1 MKVLE
6 YQDIIQ
12 LHIDKFG
19 VEPVIT
25 GINYAISGDIEDLI
39 LEAIAAEVPYVEQEV
54 PEGVSTQGLAMP
66 KKLEM
71 ELRKEAKKK
80 RLGEERTN
88 AYVYGTLR
96 KTGWIPSTQKKK
108 SK

>member
-12 LHIDKFG
+12 MHIDKFG
-19 VEPVIT
+19 VEPIVT

-54 PEGVSTQGLAMP
+54 PDGVST
-66 KKLEM
+66 
-71 ELRKEAKKK
+71 
-80 RLGEERTN
+80 
-88 AYVYGTLR
+88 
-96 KTGWIPSTQKKK
+96 
-108 SK
+108 